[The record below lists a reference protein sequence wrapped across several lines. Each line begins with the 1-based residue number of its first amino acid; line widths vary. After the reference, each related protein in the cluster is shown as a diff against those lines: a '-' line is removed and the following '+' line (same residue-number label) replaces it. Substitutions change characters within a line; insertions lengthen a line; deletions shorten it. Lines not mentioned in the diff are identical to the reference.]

1 MLLLAAPMRRIHLDV
16 AQAAKLQL
24 KSLQRFDGLVW
35 FCIIVLVGTGLLQ
48 MSSHPNYQG
57 FLEIG
62 NRWSTTI
69 LVKHLLFLVMV
80 LFSAYLAWG
89 LTPKLERLTLLNTH
103 KGEQIREQV
112 SSYNEESILTLTRKI
127 NLLLTI
133 NLIFGICVLALTA
146 LARVS

>member
-1 MLLLAAPMRRIHLDV
+1 MLLLAVPMRQIHLDA

-24 KSLQRFDGLVW
+24 KSLQRFDGLIW
-35 FCIIVLVGTGLLQ
+35 FCIIVLAGTGLLQ

-57 FLEIG
+57 FLEFG

-69 LVKHLLFLVMV
+69 LIKHLLFLVMV
-80 LFSAYLAWG
+80 LFSAHLTWG
-89 LTPKLERLTLLNTH
+89 LTPKLERLTLLNTQ

-112 SSYNEESILTLTRKI
+112 PSYHKESTRMLTRKI
-127 NLLLTI
+127 NALLTI
-133 NLIFGICVLALTA
+133 NLFFGTCVLALTA